1 MAKLLITG
9 ANGQVGF
16 ILSQKLKNEAKHEVL
31 ALAHGEL
38 DITNKEAVLSIVDS
52 FDPDVIINCA
62 AYTDVDKAESKI
74 KLAYDVNANG
84 VKYLAEAANRCN
96 ATILHISTDY
106 VFDGGKTDK
115 YTEKDIIHPI
125 SVYGSSKAKG
135 DTILLSLSSK
145 AIILRTSWVFGE
157 HGNNFVKTMLGLAK
171 SKDTLAVV
179 SDQIGGPTYAKD
191 VATALIY
198 IAEQIIEDE
207 NIRYG
212 IYNFAGEPCVSWYD
226 FSKTIFE
233 EAVSQN
239 VLEKSPLVNAITTA
253 DYLTP
258 AKRPLNSCLDLTK
271 IQQVFGIQPSDWQ
284 AALKNIKAYIE

>member
-1 MAKLLITG
+1 
-9 ANGQVGF
+9 
-16 ILSQKLKNEAKHEVL
+16 
-31 ALAHGEL
+31 
-38 DITNKEAVLSIVDS
+38 
-52 FDPDVIINCA
+52 
-62 AYTDVDKAESKI
+62 
-74 KLAYDVNANG
+74 
-84 VKYLAEAANRCN
+84 
-96 ATILHISTDY
+96 
-106 VFDGGKTDK
+106 
-115 YTEKDIIHPI
+115 
-125 SVYGSSKAKG
+125 
-135 DTILLSLSSK
+135 
-145 AIILRTSWVFGE
+145 
-157 HGNNFVKTMLGLAK
+157 MLGLAK

>member
-9 ANGQVGF
+9 ANGQVVF
-16 ILSQKLKNEAKHEVL
+16 ILSQKLRNESKHEVL
-31 ALAHGEL
+31 ALSHAEL
-38 DITNKEAVLSIVDS
+38 DITNKEAVSSIVDS
-52 FDPDVIINCA
+52 FAPDVIINCA

-74 KLAYDVNANG
+74 KLAYDVNMNG
-84 VKYLAEAANRCN
+84 VKYLAEAANKCN

-135 DTILLSLSSK
+135 DTILLSLSPK

-157 HGNNFVKTMLGLAK
+157 HGNNFVKTILGLAK

-198 IAEQIIEDE
+198 IAEQIIEDG

-212 IYNFAGEPCVSWYD
+212 IYNFAGKPCVSWYD

-253 DYLTP
+253 DYPTP

>member
-16 ILSQKLKNEAKHEVL
+16 ILSQKLRNESKHEVL
-31 ALAHGEL
+31 ALSHAEL
-38 DITNKEAVLSIVDS
+38 DITNKEAVSSIVDS
-52 FDPDVIINCA
+52 FAPDVIINCA

-74 KLAYDVNANG
+74 KLAYDVNMNG
-84 VKYLAEAANRCN
+84 VKYLAEAANKCN

-135 DTILLSLSSK
+135 DTILLSLSPK

-157 HGNNFVKTMLGLAK
+157 HGNNFVKTILGLAK

-198 IAEQIIEDE
+198 IAEQIIEDG

-212 IYNFAGEPCVSWYD
+212 IYNFAGKPCVSWYD

-253 DYLTP
+253 DYPTP

>member
-16 ILSQKLKNEAKHEVL
+16 ILSKKLKNEAKHEVL